1 MKIINIIDRFTFIL
15 GLSCGLLS
23 IISFRIF
30 WGVETKLI
38 EISLINLS
46 RLEFSI
52 LLIIDR
58 VSIRFGCVV
67 LLISRCVFWFAS
79 SYISEDFF
87 YNRFILVLL
96 GFVISI
102 IVLIFAGSVLIILLG
117 WDGLGIT
124 SFVLIIYYQNKEAV
138 KSGFLTLAVN
148 RLGDVLIVS
157 RIFFIVIAGY
167 LRVIPL
173 NSSIMIVIGILVLAS
188 LTKRAQYPFSPW
200 LPAAIAAPTP
210 VRALVHSST
219 LVTAGV
225 YLIIRLSINIS
236 LQSEV
241 RDILCFV
248 GSVTCLLGGAAAIW
262 ETDIK
267 KIIALSTLS
276 QLGVIIFRLRI
287 NYPLMALFHLYTHA
301 IFKALLFLVAGVI
314 LLISYGV
321 QDLRLLG
328 GVIIQNPVL
337 IVFYNIRSLC
347 LVGAPFVRAFYT
359 KHCIL
364 ELILISN
371 INMFSVLLIGVATLR
386 TAVYVTRRLK
396 VLCWRKVVI
405 NLRRSINRW
414 KFFFPFS
421 ILGLI
426 GIISGKLFGILN
438 SAVIQ
443 FIFLPNIWINIINIT
458 TLVGVFV
465 GLILRKKMKSWII
478 STLFFSAPS
487 LLILTKPFRKISTNL
502 KSLDYGWLEPINY
515 LYPSGYF
522 ISKGVYNVFLWPWL
536 RTNNMLRRLIRI
548 ALFFYICYLL
558 S

>member
-1 MKIINIIDRFTFIL
+1 MKIINIINRFTFIL
-15 GLSCGLLS
+15 GLSCILLR
-23 IISFRIF
+23 IASFRIF

-46 RLEFSI
+46 RLEFSV
-52 LLIIDR
+52 LVIIDR

-79 SYISEDFF
+79 SYIREDLF

-138 KSGFLTLAVN
+138 RSGFLTLVVN

-173 NSSIMIVIGILVLAS
+173 DTSILVVIRILVLAS

-225 YLIIRLSINIS
+225 YLIIRLSINIK

-241 RDILCFV
+241 RDMLCFV

-267 KIIALSTLS
+267 KMIALSTLS
-276 QLGVIIFRLRI
+276 QLGVIIFSLRI
-287 NYPLMALFHLYTHA
+287 NYPLIALFHLYTHA

-328 GVIIQNPVL
+328 GVMIQNPVL

-371 INMFSVLLIGVATLR
+371 VNIFSVMLIIVATLR

-405 NLRRSINRW
+405 NLRRRISRW
-414 KFFFPFS
+414 KFFVPFRV
-421 ILGLI
+421 LGII
-426 GIISGKLFGILN
+426 GIISGKLFRILN
-438 SAVIQ
+438 SAVLQ
-443 FIFLPNIWINIINIT
+443 SMFLPNIWINIINTT
-458 TLVGVFV
+458 TLMGVFV
-465 GLILRKKMKSWII
+465 GLILREKIKSWII
-478 STLFFSAPS
+478 STLFFSRPS
-487 LLILTKPFRKISTNL
+487 LLKLTKPFRKISINL
-502 KSLDYGWLEPINY
+502 KRLDYGWLEPINY
-515 LYPSGYF
+515 FYPSGYF
-522 ISKGVYNVFLWPWL
+522 TSRGIYNIFLWPWL
-536 RTNNMLRRLIRI
+536 STNNILRRLIRVLLI
-548 ALFFYICYLL
+548 FYICYLL
-558 S
+558 